1 MCRGENEH
9 LAGAEPRISRH
20 CVLFLSLS
28 FLRFGFP
35 FFVVS
40 FPFFSRSRLPLLF
53 LSRHFVGR
61 AASHGKW
68 ITRRRSRD
76 EALTNSFYRA
86 LLGFIDFHVRSTNF
100 TGFYWVLLGFIGF
113 YWVLLGF
120 TGFYWVFREGSD
132 QLAELVT
139 RKIGCCGPNELIILA
154 SLDFLQCL
162 IIHFFFDSTTNIEN
176 DDNQPD
182 YLYSFY
188 SVAFIHIH

>member
-1 MCRGENEH
+1 M
-9 LAGAEPRISRH
+9 AGAEPRISRH

-100 TGFYWVLLGFIGF
+100 TGLYWVLLGFIGF
-113 YWVLLGF
+113 YWILHVVIPSVIVVHGHCSTSPVLSDSGF
-120 TGFYWVFREGSD
+120 TGLDHVLPS
-132 QLAELVT
+132 LVSEEDLIKGD
-139 RKIGCCGPNELIILA
+139 RKVLNLLHEKK
-154 SLDFLQCL
+154 D
-162 IIHFFFDSTTNIEN
+162 
-176 DDNQPD
+176 
-182 YLYSFY
+182 
-188 SVAFIHIH
+188 